1 MEFIEAVR
9 TYLQKLSDM
18 KNLLKAMK
26 LPKTGITD
34 VDYHVASYN
43 DDINEVIDWIEY
55 AEEHLLT
62 LRKIEVLFHSDL
74 NKLEQ
79 QKEKN
84 VEKKG

>member
-26 LPKTGITD
+26 LPKTGIKD
-34 VDYHVASYN
+34 VDHHVASYN

-62 LRKIEVLFHSDL
+62 LRKIEALFHEDL

-79 QKEKN
+79 QEQKQ
-84 VEKKG
+84 